1 MDLGTAGTQD
11 LPQLVELL
19 GMLFENE
26 EEFAPDAAKQRR
38 ALEMIL
44 ADPRVGR
51 VFVAREG
58 ERVLGMASLL
68 YTVSTAQGGRAA
80 LFEDLIVRPEHRGK
94 GIATALLRHVVEAA
108 RAEGVTRL
116 SLLTDRGNKR
126 AQALYRKLG
135 FAASTMTPM
144 RLQLG

>member
-58 ERVLGMASLL
+58 ARILGTASLL

>member
-1 MDLGTAGTQD
+1 MDLGPAGAQD

-19 GMLFENE
+19 GILFANE
-26 EEFAPDAAKQRR
+26 EEFAPDAGKQRR

-58 ERVLGMASLL
+58 ARILGMASLL
-68 YTVSTAQGGRAA
+68 FTVSTAQGGRAA
-80 LFEDLIVRPEHRGK
+80 LFEDLIVLPEHRGK
-94 GIATALLRHVVEAA
+94 GIATALLRHVVETA
-108 RAEGVTRL
+108 RAEGVKRIT
-116 SLLTDRGNKR
+116 LLTDRGNKR

-144 RLQLG
+144 RLPLD

>member
-1 MDLGTAGTQD
+1 MDLEAAHSRD
-11 LPQLVELL
+11 IDQLVELL
-19 GMLFENE
+19 GVLFANE
-26 EEFAPDAAKQRR
+26 EESAPDAGKQRR

-44 ADPRVGR
+44 ADARVGR

-58 ERVLGMASLL
+58 ARILGMASLL

-80 LFEDLIVRPEHRGK
+80 LFEDLIVLPEHRGK
-94 GIATALLRHVVEAA
+94 GIATALLRHVVETA
-108 RAEGVTRL
+108 RAEGVKRIT
-116 SLLTDRGNKR
+116 LLTDRGNKR

-144 RLQLG
+144 RLPLD

>member
-1 MDLGTAGTQD
+1 MDLETAASRD
-11 LPQLVELL
+11 IDQLVELL

-58 ERVLGMASLL
+58 ARILGMASLL
-68 YTVSTAQGGRAA
+68 FTVSTAQGGRAA
-80 LFEDLIVRPEHRGK
+80 LFEDLIVLPEHRGK
-94 GIATALLRHVVEAA
+94 GIATALLRHVVETA
-108 RAEGVTRL
+108 RAEGVKRIT
-116 SLLTDRGNKR
+116 LLTDRGNKR

-144 RLQLG
+144 RLPLD